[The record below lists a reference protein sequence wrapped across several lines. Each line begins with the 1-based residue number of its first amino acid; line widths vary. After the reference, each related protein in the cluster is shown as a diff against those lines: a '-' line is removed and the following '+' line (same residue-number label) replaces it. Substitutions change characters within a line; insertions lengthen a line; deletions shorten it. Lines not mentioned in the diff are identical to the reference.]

1 MSHPD
6 NRIPSF
12 NAGGHNCIKTP
23 TGNHYSKHVQ
33 PSNDFEQSDRVT
45 LRNNGDKDTRP
56 TVYQPSGDPSLEGIS
71 SDVYECSNT
80 ATPAAQCGGS
90 LDLSSDRNACS
101 SPVQSPVTSTSV
113 TSENIAF
120 PPGTCNGSK
129 AVNKTVV
136 PVSQPSDRS
145 CYNKPVK
152 LTVKS
157 NGAPCGN
164 MENYAVAQSSEPQ
177 RPVDFPCD
185 KSGYSTTVQST
196 AESSSAPRENMV
208 FPRETCNGSK
218 VVNYAVA
225 QATQPGRP
233 AHLPCGTSGCN
244 TPLQSTVE
252 SNSAPIQNMVFAQET
267 CNGSKVVNYAVAQAS
282 QPGRPV
288 DLPCGSSGRN
298 TPLQSTV
305 ESNSAPIQNMVVMQ
319 ETCNGSKVVN
329 YAVAQ
334 ASQPGRQVDLP
345 CGTSGCNT
353 PLQSTVKS
361 NSTPIQNMVVAQETC
376 NGSKVMN
383 YAVAQAPQPRR
394 PVDLPCGTSG
404 RNPPLRS
411 TVESN
416 SAPSQNMVFLQ
427 ETCHGSKVVNYAVA
441 QASQPGRP
449 VDLPCGTSGCNT
461 PLLTVESNSAPSQN
475 MVFPQETCKGSKVVD
490 YAVAQASQPGR
501 PFDLPCGTS
510 GCNTPLQS
518 TVESNSAPS
527 QNMVFPQETCKG
539 SKVVDYAV
547 TQASKPRRPVDLL
560 CGTSGCN
567 TSLLSTV
574 ESNSAPSQNMV
585 FAQETCIASKVVN
598 YAVAQASQC
607 KRPDVDLSFD
617 KSAFTKPVQSTVQ
630 SNSAPS
636 QNMVF
641 SRETC
646 NENKVVNYTVAP
658 VSRRSDG
665 AGHYK
670 PVQSTATSNVSY
682 SQSMVFPQETFN
694 RKKVVNCTVA
704 PVSQPPDRSGHYK
717 PVQST
722 VTSNTASS
730 QNMVF
735 PQETFNRNK
744 VVYYTVAPVSQPQ
757 RPVDL
762 PLDRSG
768 FNKPVQS
775 TVTKTIAP
783 SQNMVSPRETF
794 SRNKVVSNTVSQIS
808 KPLRPV
814 GLPADRRGFNT
825 VQSIVASPSAP
836 SKIMLFPQGTFHS
849 GKVESYTVAPPLKP
863 VRPVNLPSDTSG
875 YNNLVQSTVKVEG
888 AIPSSAGILIN
899 GNLQGD
905 KHVNQQLLNVNKVN
919 PAASVMF
926 VNKPLPTRTV
936 SCSPLVSEIP
946 NFTVNQ
952 PSTVAVKQNY
962 VQPGTYCISSA
973 TRLSAGSLVSGINS
987 STSESSVYSESNPY
1001 FQQPSANENTNRRPT
1016 DSLSSGTQIPF
1027 NSSYFQTADKPYKC
1041 PKCSLSF
1048 STEELYNRHIPVH
1061 YKKCPHC
1068 SEEFRSLKAPYRD
1081 LLQHVVLFHK
1091 DKDPCNLAHKSTVLS
1106 ALRGM

>member
-23 TGNHYSKHVQ
+23 TGNHYSKYVQ

-45 LRNNGDKDTRP
+45 LRNNGNKDTRP

-71 SDVYECSNT
+71 REVYECSNT
-80 ATPAAQCGGS
+80 ATPAAQLGGS

-113 TSENIAF
+113 TSENMAF
-120 PPGTCNGSK
+120 PPGTCNRSK
-129 AVNKTVV
+129 VVNKTVV

-164 MENYAVAQSSEPQ
+164 MVNYAVAQASEPQ
-177 RPVDFPCD
+177 RPVHFPCD
-185 KSGYSTTVQST
+185 KSGYSNTVQST
-196 AESSSAPRENMV
+196 VESNSAPRGNMV

-244 TPLQSTVE
+244 TPLESTVE
-252 SNSAPIQNMVFAQET
+252 SNSATIQNVVFAQET

-288 DLPCGSSGRN
+288 DLPCGTSGRN
-298 TPLQSTV
+298 TPLQSTGK
-305 ESNSAPIQNMVVMQ
+305 SNSAPIQNMVV
-319 ETCNGSKVVN
+319 V
-329 YAVAQ
+329 
-334 ASQPGRQVDLP
+334 
-345 CGTSGCNT
+345 
-353 PLQSTVKS
+353 
-361 NSTPIQNMVVAQETC
+361 QETC

-404 RNPPLRS
+404 CNTPLQS

-427 ETCHGSKVVNYAVA
+427 ETCHRSKVVNHAVA

-461 PLLTVESNSAPSQN
+461 PLQSTVESNSVPSQN
-475 MVFPQETCKGSKVVD
+475 KVFPQETCKGSKVVD
-490 YAVAQASQPGR
+490 YAVAQAS
-501 PFDLPCGTS
+501 
-510 GCNTPLQS
+510 
-518 TVESNSAPS
+518 
-527 QNMVFPQETCKG
+527 
-539 SKVVDYAV
+539 
-547 TQASKPRRPVDLL
+547 KPRRPVDLPR
-560 CGTSGCN
+560 GTSGCN

-607 KRPDVDLSFD
+607 KRPDIDLSFD
-617 KSAFTKPVQSTVQ
+617 KSGFTKPVQSTVQ

-658 VSRRSDG
+658 VSRPSDG
-665 AGHYK
+665 TGHYK
-670 PVQSTATSNVSY
+670 PVQSTATSNVSS

-694 RKKVVNCTVA
+694 RKKVVNYTVA

-762 PLDRSG
+762 PLDKSG
-768 FNKPVQS
+768 FNKPVQL
-775 TVTKTIAP
+775 TVTSSIAP
-783 SQNMVSPRETF
+783 SQNMLSPRETF
-794 SRNKVVSNTVSQIS
+794 SRNKVVSNTFFQITT
-808 KPLRPV
+808 PLRPV
-814 GLPADRRGFNT
+814 GLPADRSGFNT
-825 VQSIVASPSAP
+825 VQSIVARPSAP
-836 SKIMLFPQGTFHS
+836 SKIMVFPQGTFHS

-936 SCSPLVSEIP
+936 SCSPLVSEIR